1 MKYSK
6 EYLQLLTENVEG
18 RVLTWDDVEIGMFAT
33 DVGGQERYARYRV
46 HSKGSWKELQK
57 FDIDGDMQSRINDY
71 GDDIDLEHLVV
82 VYPLNNGRKLLGV
95 SEYGKRGMLVF
106 VEDE

>member
-1 MKYSK
+1 
-6 EYLQLLTENVEG
+6 
-18 RVLTWDDVEIGMFAT
+18 
-33 DVGGQERYARYRV
+33 
-46 HSKGSWKELQK
+46 
-57 FDIDGDMQSRINDY
+57 MQSRINDY